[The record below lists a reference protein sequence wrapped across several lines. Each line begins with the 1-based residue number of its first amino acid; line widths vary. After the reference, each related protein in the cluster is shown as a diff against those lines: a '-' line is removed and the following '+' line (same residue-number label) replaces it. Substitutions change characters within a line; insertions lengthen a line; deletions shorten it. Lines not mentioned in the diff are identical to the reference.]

1 MMRELFRKMFR
12 REHKTYSEEE
22 KQKLAAKKAEAI
34 TAVKI
39 SEGQELRARNIRRE
53 SEKVGEQMRKHYQE
67 NHFAARVRKSF
78 LEGR

>member
-22 KQKLAAKKAEAI
+22 RQKLQAKKAEAI
-34 TAVKI
+34 RAI
-39 SEGQELRARNIRRE
+39 RRSEGQENVAKTIRNE
-53 SEKVGEQMRKHYQE
+53 SEKVGKQMRRHYEE
-67 NHFAARVRKSF
+67 NHFAARVRNTF